1 MMMCSVV
8 LFLPLLSHSHWF
20 SRGAAY
26 VRTDIDVITEPK
38 ISGIDGLL
46 YFLTHGARGGA
57 RSSTMISEMSSFTSR
72 MKCVAIKSVCYV
84 VACLTVVDRIEKNQM
99 GFYFTLFSR

>member
-1 MMMCSVV
+1 MLCR

-46 YFLTHGARGGA
+46 YFLTHGGGA

-84 VACLTVVDRIEKNQM
+84 VAC
-99 GFYFTLFSR
+99 